1 MKKKLEEQLKQL
13 AKEII
18 EKSDFSDLEI
28 LQEKTRELY
37 ESITV
42 QLYLEQNKSPEA
54 LRIVSKAMDSS
65 TFTNTQTEDPVPVEQ
80 PTHADNLAEPLIEK
94 IKDIVA
100 QMPKETQR
108 LDDMLDELLLPKK
121 PQENELEQF
130 ASQYQQMPT
139 FERKDPAKERPAPAE
154 SKPEEPSKLNEIK
167 KPRSLNE
174 KLVKDLKIGLN
185 DRLAF
190 TKHLF
195 NNNVDDYN
203 RVVSQI
209 TTLDRFSEVQQFV
222 ENQVKPDYNWEG
234 KEPFVERFMSLI
246 EKRFD

>member
-1 MKKKLEEQLKQL
+1 MKKKFEEQLKQL
-13 AKEII
+13 AREIV
-18 EKSDFSDLEI
+18 EKNEFSGLEN
-28 LQEKTRELY
+28 LQEKTRDLY
-37 ESITV
+37 DAITV
-42 QLYLEQNKSPEA
+42 QLYLEKNISIDA
-54 LRIVSKAMDSS
+54 ISSVSKAMDSS
-65 TFTNTQTEDPVPVEQ
+65 TYTSSQTEEPIPVEQ
-80 PTHADNLAEPLIEK
+80 PGHADNLAEPLIEK

-100 QMPKETQR
+100 QMPKETQKI
-108 LDDMLDELLLPKK
+108 DDLLEELLLPKK
-121 PQENELEQF
+121 KPENELESF

-139 FERKDPAKERPAPAE
+139 FERKNVEKESPKATE
-154 SKPEEPSKLNEIK
+154 SKLEEAPKQNEIK
-167 KPRSLNE
+167 KSRSLNE

-209 TTLDRFSEVQQFV
+209 ITLDNFSEVQTFV
-222 ENQVKPDYNWEG
+222 DNQVKPDYNWEG
-234 KEPFVERFMSLI
+234 KEPFVERFMSLV

>member
-13 AKEII
+13 AKEILD
-18 EKSDFSDLEI
+18 KNDFSGLEN

-37 ESITV
+37 EAITV
-42 QLYLEQNKSPEA
+42 QLYLEQNELIKTFKS
-54 LRIVSKAMDSS
+54 VSKAMDSS
-65 TFTNTQTEDPVPVEQ
+65 TFTNNEIEDPVPVEQ

-108 LDDMLDELLLPKK
+108 LDDMLDELLVPKK
-121 PQENELEQF
+121 SPQNELESF

-139 FERKDPAKERPAPAE
+139 FERKNTEKERPKTTE
-154 SKPEEPSKLNEIK
+154 IKPHETPKNNEIK

-209 TTLDRFSEVQQFV
+209 ITLDNFSEVQTFV
-222 ENQVKPDYNWEG
+222 DNQVKPDYNWEG
-234 KEPFVERFMSLI
+234 KEPFVERFMLLI

>member
-13 AKEII
+13 AKEILD
-18 EKSDFSDLEI
+18 KNNFSGLEN

-37 ESITV
+37 DAITV
-42 QLYLEQNKSPEA
+42 QLYLEKNISMDAISP
-54 LRIVSKAMDSS
+54 VPKAMDSS
-65 TFTNTQTEDPVPVEQ
+65 TFTNNETEDPVPVEQ

-108 LDDMLDELLLPKK
+108 LDDILDELLVPKK
-121 PQENELEQF
+121 PQENELEKF

-139 FERKDPAKERPAPAE
+139 FERKNAENQPPTSTE
-154 SKPEEPSKLNEIK
+154 SKPEETSRHNETK

-209 TTLDRFSEVQQFV
+209 TTIDRFSEVQQFV

-234 KEPFVERFMSLI
+234 KEPFVERFMLLI

>member
-1 MKKKLEEQLKQL
+1 MKKKLEKQLKQL
-13 AKEII
+13 AKDIV
-18 EKSDFSDLEI
+18 EKNEFSGLES

-42 QLYLEQNKSPEA
+42 QLYLEQNINIDAINTVP
-54 LRIVSKAMDSS
+54 KAMDSS
-65 TFTNTQTEDPVPVEQ
+65 TFINNETEDPIPVEQ

-108 LDDMLDELLLPKK
+108 LDDILDELLQPSNT
-121 PQENELEQF
+121 PENELEKF

-139 FERKDPAKERPAPAE
+139 FERKDSAKEKAEPKETKPADTL
-154 SKPEEPSKLNEIK
+154 KPTEATKA
-167 KPRSLNE
+167 RSLND

-195 NNNVDDYN
+195 NNNVGDYN

-209 TTLDRFSEVQQFV
+209 TTLNRFSEVQSFV

-234 KEPFVERFMSLI
+234 KETFVERFMLLI

>member
-13 AKEII
+13 AKEIV
-18 EKSDFSDLEI
+18 EKNDFSDLES
-28 LQEKTRELY
+28 LQEKTRKLY
-37 ESITV
+37 DAITV
-42 QLYLEQNKSPEA
+42 QIYVEKNKELEAFKV
-54 LRIVSKAMDSS
+54 VSKAMDSS
-65 TFTNTQTEDPVPVEQ
+65 TFTNTQTEEPVPVEQ

-108 LDDMLDELLLPKK
+108 LDDMLDELLVPKK
-121 PQENELEQF
+121 PKENELEQF

-139 FERKDPAKERPAPAE
+139 FERKEVKKER
-154 SKPEEPSKLNEIK
+154 EEPIETKPVNTPKPTEPT

-195 NNNVDDYN
+195 NNNIDDYN
-203 RVVSQI
+203 RVISQI

-222 ENQVKPDYNWEG
+222 ENQVKPDYNWDG